1 MASTD
6 ETFDPND
13 LDSIDALLD
22 EAEQDV
28 VAGKDVDTVEDVAPA
43 TAVQELPAETSMI
56 DDELS
61 DLLDIEQA
69 APAAELADNV
79 PPPAAQVKE
88 AADPKPEA
96 KSKPEEAP
104 VAPPPQEEEYIP
116 RRGKTQNQS
125 KEISAAEMDSIKKLI
140 VIFGSTLVVLMLIG
154 IGIGIWAALAGSAGL
169 DEETQTKIEEIKLGT
184 ESNTVALSKNA
195 QGMNAVEKKIDAL
208 SYQLEQMTADITALA
223 QQAPSSPVQSVAQPI
238 VPPAVN
244 NGHAVAPHDAHAAA
258 THQAAP
264 VTQAVLVPAAQT
276 MAPAVVVDAAM
287 MDKLNS
293 VQMGMVKAQKRIDE
307 VNKRVKQLQE
317 QYGKLLH
324 GVKTVEK
331 QLVGQQVQAQAKKE
345 ADKEKPESKQPSY
358 QYSAPDP
365 MMYDQANPDSYP

>member
-28 VAGKDVDTVEDVAPA
+28 VASREEDAVAEDVVSA
-43 TAVQELPAETSMI
+43 TAAQELPAETSMI

-61 DLLDIEQA
+61 ELLDVEQA
-69 APAAELADNV
+69 APAAELADSV
-79 PPPAAQVKE
+79 QPAAVQVKG

-96 KSKPEEAP
+96 KFKPEEAP
-104 VAPPPQEEEYIP
+104 VAPPQQEEEYIP

-154 IGIGIWAALAGSAGL
+154 IGIGIWAAVAGSAGL

-195 QGMNAVEKKIDAL
+195 QGMSGIEKKIDAL
-208 SYQLEQMTADITALA
+208 SYQLEQMTADITALER
-223 QQAPSSPVQSVAQPI
+223 QAPSSAVQPMVQ
-238 VPPAVN
+238 PAVN
-244 NGHAVAPHDAHAAA
+244 NNGHTVAPHDAHAVD

-264 VTQAVLVPAAQT
+264 LVQATPVPAAAQT

-287 MDKLNS
+287 TDKLNS

-331 QLVGQQVQAQAKKE
+331 QLVGQQVQAQAKKTAE
-345 ADKEKPESKQPSY
+345 KEKTESKQPSY